1 MSSILF
7 GCIYLWLDIL
17 DKEVVVKSDKHV
29 QLNYQLLFYYIQ
41 RT

>member
-17 DKEVVVKSDKHV
+17 DKVVVKSDKHV
-29 QLNYQLLFYYIQ
+29 QLYREPKSLK
-41 RT
+41 